1 MKRIQRFA
9 ACTLLLKEAAL
20 QRGTKCCCTHGYHE
34 RRGSCVAFQAVQAC
48 WKKIRCPPDSRTR
61 HTSRSRLHI
70 LSPAGAAAWLCPT
83 KASVTHGVY
92 GMLLH
97 ACVYMCNC
105 VWKFSLSHSLSVLV
119 SSHAVFVFIPTCY
132 IFKLD
137 SREGSKWTQG
147 GTKHQYLF
155 KPGLKS
161 VPENLSVSHLL
172 LIHDMKGSEEQ
183 RCKAR
188 RAGFQSVKSKKW
200 CISAFLWKLSH

>member
-9 ACTLLLKEAAL
+9 ARTLLLKEAAL

-48 WKKIRCPPDSRTR
+48 WKKIRCPSDSRTR

-83 KASVTHGVY
+83 KASVTHGVH

-105 VWKFSLSHSLSVLV
+105 VWKFSLSHSLSVFV
-119 SSHAVFVFIPTCY
+119 SSHAVFFSY
-132 IFKLD
+132 LHAIFLGWTAA
-137 SREGSKWTQG
+137 REANGREAERSANAF
-147 GTKHQYLF
+147 LR
-155 KPGLKS
+155 LKS
-161 VPENLSVSHLL
+161 VPENLSVSRLL

-188 RAGFQSVKSKKW
+188 RACFQSVKSKKW

>member
-9 ACTLLLKEAAL
+9 ARTLSLKEAAF
-20 QRGTKCCCTHGYHE
+20 QRGTKYCCTHGYHE

-61 HTSRSRLHI
+61 HTSPSRLHI

-83 KASVTHGVY
+83 KASVTHRVY

-105 VWKFSLSHSLSVLV
+105 VWKFSLSHSLSMFV
-119 SSHAVFVFIPTCY
+119 SSHAVFGFFFIPTCC
-132 IFKLD
+132 IFKLG

-147 GTKHQYLF
+147 GMKHQCLF
-155 KPGLKS
+155 KPALNS

-172 LIHDMKGSEEQ
+172 LIHYMKGSEEQ
-183 RCKAR
+183 RCKTR
-188 RAGFQSVKSKKW
+188 RACF
-200 CISAFLWKLSH
+200 